1 MKNRILATVLLTAM
15 AAISLPFWTLSH
27 AGKTNRQDVAVKVF
41 NDATVLYTVAD
52 GQLSVLIPHRFDP
65 DTGEVTDGEI
75 RILKDMQSPPKIKN
89 FPTNS
94 IRRLNL
100 NWRVDWVDE
109 ATIQRGAHLYINPND
124 PELAAR
130 GLSAKDLSFEL
141 AEAYRRRQAIF
152 GPGQ

>member
-1 MKNRILATVLLTAM
+1 MILTAM
-15 AAISLPFWTLSH
+15 AMTSLSFWYHSALS
-27 AGKTNRQDVAVKVF
+27 AGKAAKQEPVVTVV
-41 NDATVLYTVAD
+41 NDATLLYTVAD

-65 DTGEVTDGEI
+65 VTGEVTDGEI

-100 NWRVDWVDE
+100 NWREDWVDE

-124 PELAAR
+124 PELAKR

-141 AEAYRRRQAIF
+141 AEAYRRRQDIF